1 MLARPRR
8 GFAPLAKG
16 AKTASAA
23 GCMNP
28 VRRLVA
34 LLLLA
39 WIALLASAAD
49 PVTPNASPE
58 ARALLQLLY
67 DLSGRHTLTGQHNY
81 PAIRDRN
88 TQFAARY
95 TGRTP
100 AVFSTDWG
108 FAREGDTDSYLA
120 RPDIVQEC
128 IRQHRRGAII
138 TICWHAVPPT
148 AEEPITFQPVPG
160 ADPYALASVQGRL
173 LDSQFKDLL
182 TPGTALYDRWCRQ
195 VDAIA
200 VHLKTLQD
208 ARVPVLWRPY
218 HEMNGGWFWW
228 GGRGAD
234 TAALYRQ
241 IFDRL
246 VNHHKLNNLVWV
258 WSVDRV
264 TRPGMEH
271 DKYFPGL
278 DYLDVLGLDVYG
290 NDFAQSYYDSLE
302 RLAQG
307 KPLAL
312 AEVGNAPSLEILSR
326 QPKWTLYVVW
336 AGMTRNTSKRAY
348 DALFA
353 DPRLLNLDDP
363 AYATVTTAYRSACGL
378 PSLVTPLAGFAGHW
392 VINEDDSQF
401 GRSGVYSA
409 PAALDL
415 RIEEGRLHVR
425 RTRIVE
431 FADDEVTE
439 QAHALDGSAT
449 ESTITGVP
457 RVTTARAA
465 DEGDRIEMETTV
477 TPTRGPPGATIRVRE
492 SWTLQPGGR
501 RLVIATTTE
510 TGSGKQETRYV
521 FDRR

>member
-1 MLARPRR
+1 MNLVRR
-8 GFAPLAKG
+8 FAAPLF
-16 AKTASAA
+16 
-23 GCMNP
+23 
-28 VRRLVA
+28 LVA
-34 LLLLA
+34 L
-39 WIALLASAAD
+39 IAPAPAAE

-67 DLSGRHTLTGQHNY
+67 ELSGRHTLTGQHNY

-88 TQFAARY
+88 TRFASRY
-95 TGRTP
+95 TGRNP

-108 FAREGDTDSYLA
+108 FAGAGDTDSYLA

-148 AEEPITFQPVPG
+148 ANEPITFQPLPG
-160 ADPYALASVQGRL
+160 ADPNALASVQGKL
-173 LDSQFKDLL
+173 LDAQFKDLL
-182 TPGTALYDRWCRQ
+182 TPGTALYEKWCRQ

-200 VHLKTLQD
+200 VHLKALQD

-246 VNHHKLNNLVWV
+246 VNHHRLNNLVWV

-278 DYLDVLGLDVYG
+278 EYLDVLGLDVYG
-290 NDFAQSYYDSLE
+290 NDFAQSYYESLE
-302 RLAQG
+302 HLAQG

-312 AEVGNAPSLEILSR
+312 AEVGNAPSLEILRR

-348 DALFA
+348 DTLFA

-363 AYATVTTAYRSACGL
+363 AYAAATDGYRATCGL
-378 PSLVTPLAGFAGHW
+378 PSLATPLAGFAGHW
-392 VINEDDSQF
+392 VINEDESQF
-401 GRSGVYSA
+401 GRSGVYPV

-415 RIEEGRLHVR
+415 WLENGQLHVR
-425 RTRIVE
+425 RTRILE
-431 FADDEVTE
+431 FADDQVTE
-439 QAHALDGSAT
+439 EAYPLDG
-449 ESTITGVP
+449 TGIRVTSLGAP
-457 RVTTARAA
+457 RVTTTHATAA
-465 DEGDRIEMETTV
+465 GDEIGMDSTL
-477 TPTRGPPGATIRVRE
+477 TPSRGPTLRVSE
-492 SWTLQPGGR
+492 SWKLQPGAR
-501 RLVIATTTE
+501 QLVIVTTTE
-510 TGSGKQETRYV
+510 GGAGPQETRYV

>member
-1 MLARPRR
+1 
-8 GFAPLAKG
+8 
-16 AKTASAA
+16 
-23 GCMNP
+23 MNP
-28 VRRLVA
+28 VRRLAVLLFLSA
-34 LLLLA
+34 LATLA
-39 WIALLASAAD
+39 PGAG

-67 DLSGRHTLTGQHNY
+67 ELSGRHTLTGQHNY

-88 TQFAARY
+88 TQFASRY

-108 FAREGDTDSYLA
+108 FAGEGDTDSHLA

-148 AEEPITFQPVPG
+148 ADEPITFRPRPG
-160 ADPYALASVQGRL
+160 ADPGALASVQGKL
-173 LDSQFKDLL
+173 LDAQFQDLL
-182 TPGTALYDRWCRQ
+182 TPGTALYDKWCRQ

-200 VHLKTLQD
+200 VHLKALQD

-218 HEMNGGWFWW
+218 HEMNGDWFWW

-246 VNHHKLNNLVWV
+246 VNHHRLNNLVWV
-258 WSVDRV
+258 WSVDRMS
-264 TRPGMEH
+264 RPGMEH

-312 AEVGNAPSLEILSR
+312 AEVGNVPSLEILRR

-336 AGMTRNTSKRAY
+336 AGMTRNTSKRTY
-348 DALFA
+348 DSLFA
-353 DPRLLNLDDP
+353 DPRLLNLDDA
-363 AYATVTTAYRSACGL
+363 AYAAVTAGYRAACGL
-378 PSLVTPLAGFAGHW
+378 PSLATPLAGFAGHW
-392 VINEDDSQF
+392 VINEDESQF
-401 GRSGVYSA
+401 GRNGVYAA
-409 PAALDL
+409 PATLDL
-415 RIEEGRLHVR
+415 RLENGQLHVR

-439 QAHALDGSAT
+439 QVYPLDGTA
-449 ESTITGVP
+449 
-457 RVTTARAA
+457 TTATFMGTVRTTSASAA
-465 DEGDRIEMETTV
+465 ATGDRLEMDTTV
-477 TPTRGPPGATIRVRE
+477 SAAGGPAGTTVRVRE
-492 SWTLQPGGR
+492 AWSLAAGGR
-501 RLVIATTTE
+501 RLVIVTATE
-510 TGSGKQETRYV
+510 GGAGRQEARYV